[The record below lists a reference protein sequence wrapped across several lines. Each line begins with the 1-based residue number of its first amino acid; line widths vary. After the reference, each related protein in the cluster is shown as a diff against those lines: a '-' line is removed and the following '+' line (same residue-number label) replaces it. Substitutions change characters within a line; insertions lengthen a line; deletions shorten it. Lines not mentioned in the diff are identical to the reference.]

1 MNDGRQLVTA
11 SWDKTLRIWD
21 VQNGTLV
28 GEPFEGHQ
36 SSVYSVAVSPDD
48 KRIASGGMDETVIIW
63 DVNSRQMVFNPLVKH
78 AHWVNCV
85 CFSPDGKRFA
95 SGSTDST
102 VVVWDSETAAVLTT
116 LSHHYLAV
124 QCVAFSPDGLKLA
137 YVSSDCT
144 IRVCRTDNADLI
156 LEIDAHRDQYWVRS
170 VVWSRDGE
178 QLISASEDKTVQ
190 FWDASAGYQIGQPC
204 IGHSHWICSL
214 VLSSNGSF
222 IATSSHDE
230 TVRLWSAT
238 THNQIG
244 QALEHTNQVYCVAL
258 SPDGAL
264 LASGG
269 RDREVRLWSICD
281 MLKQHDEQEERD
293 MQENVDGMGDED
305 EQNQLVEIFEV
316 SSISVRLI
324 FTIASFEILRVLLL
338 IPDNI
343 TFAKNFLTGACD
355 TNRDQRREGSNR
367 RRRRGGCQPPWCR
380 PCLDSSTCCKP
391 IVDCSPTFSHSAGE

>member
-1 MNDGRQLVTA
+1 MQGHTGLVNGVAFFNDGRQLVTA

-63 DVNSRQMVFNPLVKH
+63 DVNSRQMVFDPLVKH
-78 AHWVNCV
+78 THWVNCV

-116 LSHHYLAV
+116 LGHHYLAV

-230 TVRLWSAT
+230 TVRLWSTT
-238 THNQIG
+238 THNQMG

-316 SSISVRLI
+316 PA
-324 FTIASFEILRVLLL
+324 TPTEIREEKDRTEDGGEEDANLLGVGHALTRLRVASPSLIVRPPSRIRLVSELRDLL
-338 IPDNI
+338 
-343 TFAKNFLTGACD
+343 
-355 TNRDQRREGSNR
+355 
-367 RRRRGGCQPPWCR
+367 
-380 PCLDSSTCCKP
+380 
-391 IVDCSPTFSHSAGE
+391 